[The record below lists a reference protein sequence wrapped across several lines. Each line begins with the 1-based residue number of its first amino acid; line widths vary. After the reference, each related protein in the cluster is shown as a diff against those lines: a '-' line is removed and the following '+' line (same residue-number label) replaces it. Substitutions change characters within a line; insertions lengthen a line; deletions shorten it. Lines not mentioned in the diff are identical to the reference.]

1 MRKFIDT
8 LVLVVSSFLGVL
20 VFVRG
25 NTPLFL
31 LSLVLQYGA
40 FISYATS
47 MSGSTGSERNRSVSR
62 MSGPSIRRKNPART
76 PTMTPTMAV
85 IARKQYAKGAC
96 ATAIEK
102 SSFWAP
108 ACWEWRSELHL
119 PSHT

>member
-40 FISYATS
+40 FISYATRLRGTS
-47 MSGSTGSERNRSVSR
+47 IKRSPYIFNAGYLVVLLAYLFSCFVFKKLILSG
-62 MSGPSIRRKNPART
+62 GPP
-76 PTMTPTMAV
+76 
-85 IARKQYAKGAC
+85 
-96 ATAIEK
+96 
-102 SSFWAP
+102 
-108 ACWEWRSELHL
+108 
-119 PSHT
+119 